1 MCVSV
6 DNDLSEWTKHSI
18 HHPEEPQGEVLSGSV
33 LSARSYQEHHI
44 KCKRFF
50 FLSCFQFLQSLRLK
64 LWMLWWRFFS
74 RDLDLREYLQ
84 VRVRIYVFL
93 HNPERHR
100 TVKLILFSSV
110 LICLCRSSEPVQPV
124 HELQVFELIRVFYS
138 LQQNFCLRVTEQ
150 RTLFVYGAVRVRWR
164 QIKHLFLLQ
173 SDTSRLEWLHFFKS
187 LLYSRCLSIGKT
199 KSWFCIIGGEKL
211 FHSVCCRPK
220 KEWWCEDLCVWFVN

>member
-1 MCVSV
+1 MTCLNGLNTPYIIQRSRREKSSLALCCLLARIRNITVNVSV
-6 DNDLSEWTKHSI
+6 
-18 HHPEEPQGEVLSGSV
+18 
-33 LSARSYQEHHI
+33 
-44 KCKRFF
+44 FF

-84 VRVRIYVFL
+84 ARVRIYVFV

-110 LICLCRSSEPVQPV
+110 LICLCRSSEPGQPV

-164 QIKHLFLLQ
+164 QMKHLFLLQ

-211 FHSVCCRPK
+211 FLSVCCRPK